1 MSLCA
6 SPHEFTIMIV
16 SILIFGA
23 IFMASAKAWL
33 GSKLGF
39 KFSYLVT
46 IWYAFKASSS
56 LAAVYLALLVSFK
69 KQWSGEI
76 PG

>member
-1 MSLCA
+1 MPNLGA
-6 SPHEFTIMIV
+6 
-16 SILIFGA
+16 ILI
-23 IFMASAKAWL
+23 ASANAWL

-46 IWYAFKASSS
+46 NWYAFNASSS
-56 LAAVYLALLVSFK
+56 LAAVYLALLASFK
-69 KQWSGEI
+69 KQWSGET

>member
-1 MSLCA
+1 MVSLL
-6 SPHEFTIMIV
+6 SFGD
-16 SILIFGA
+16 IF
-23 IFMASAKAWL
+23 IASANAWL

-46 IWYAFKASSS
+46 NLYAFKASSS
-56 LAAVYLALLVSFK
+56 VAAVYLALFVSFK
-69 KQWSGEI
+69 KQCKGEI